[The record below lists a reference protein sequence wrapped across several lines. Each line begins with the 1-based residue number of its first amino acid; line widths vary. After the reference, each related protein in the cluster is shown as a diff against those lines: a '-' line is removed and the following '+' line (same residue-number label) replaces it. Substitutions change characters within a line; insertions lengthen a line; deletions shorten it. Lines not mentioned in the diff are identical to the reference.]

1 MKKLIWAALMLATLL
16 VGQEKKWQQKFVE
29 VKTGNVIRLANLL
42 ATIPGLKANGDAE
55 LRVISLGTDSPE
67 VMQAAEEMIKRFD
80 RPSGGTG
87 SGAPRNF
94 ELTVHLLLAGK
105 ELKVGDALPPDL
117 EPVGKQ
123 LRSVFGFKDLQLLDT
138 AFLRNR
144 EDVAGMLSGTVT
156 VDSVPG
162 ASVYNFSYQES
173 RVAKDERGNIV
184 RLGKVGLRFQ
194 TQIATSSG
202 GWQGAEVRFDTSLD
216 LREGQK
222 VVIGKSRIGA
232 DQRSLI
238 VVLTAK
244 VAD

>member
-1 MKKLIWAALMLATLL
+1 MKRLIVTALLLAGLLAA
-16 VGQEKKWQQKFVE
+16 QENKKWVQKYVE
-29 VKTGNVIRLANLL
+29 VKVGNVNRLVNLL
-42 ATIPGLKANGDAE
+42 NAGPGLQARGDSE
-55 LRVISLGTDSPE
+55 LRVISLAADSPE
-67 VMQAAEEMIKRFD
+67 TLQAAEEMIKRFD
-80 RPSGGTG
+80 RPSGGGVTVLK
-87 SGAPRNF
+87 NF
-94 ELTVHLLLAGK
+94 ELTMHLLLAGK

-123 LRSVFGFKDLQLLDT
+123 LRSVFGFRDLQLLDT

-144 EDVAGMLSGTVT
+144 EEVDGSLSGTVAI
-156 VDSVPG
+156 DSVPG
-162 ASVYNFSYQES
+162 TSTYVFRYQGAQV
-173 RVAKDERGNIV
+173 RHDERGNII
-184 RLGKVGLRFQ
+184 RLGSVTMRFN
-194 TQIATSSG
+194 TQVANGSG
-202 GWQGAEVRFDTSLD
+202 GWQNAEVRFDTSLD